1 MKQVIVTGSFDN
13 LRSPEMRFL
22 DEASRLGTLTVL
34 LWSDELVSRQTG
46 KAPKFPEAERKY
58 FLEAA
63 RYVDRV
69 ERIEDALPVGG
80 AENIWAVREADD
92 IPAWRDWSAAQGL
105 EFRVIPD
112 AKLAGFPRWD
122 PLEPLPATGRRTALV
137 TGCYDWLHSGHVRF
151 FEEVSGLGDLIVV
164 VGNDANVRNL
174 KGEGHPLYPEEERRY
189 MVASIRYVTRA
200 LVTTGWG
207 WLDAEPEIE
216 RLKPDMY
223 AVNEDGDKPEK
234 RAYCAEHGLEYVIL
248 KRTPKEGLPRRESTH
263 LRGF

>member
-1 MKQVIVTGSFDN
+1 MKQVFITGSFDN

-22 DEASRLGTLTVL
+22 DEASRLGPLTVL
-34 LWSDELVSRQTG
+34 LWSDERFSRQTG
-46 KAPKFPEAERKY
+46 KAPKFPQAERKY
-58 FLEAA
+58 LLEAI

-69 ERIEDALPVGG
+69 ILVDDPLPAGCAG
-80 AENIWAVREADD
+80 NTWAVRQADD
-92 IPAWRDWSAAQGL
+92 TPASRDWSAAQNL
-105 EFRVIPD
+105 NYCVISD
-112 AKLAGFPRWD
+112 GQLAGFPHWD

-174 KGEGHPLYPEEERRY
+174 KGEGHPLFPEEERRY

-200 LVTTGWG
+200 LITTGWG

-234 RAYCAEHGLEYVIL
+234 RAYCAGHGLEYVIL